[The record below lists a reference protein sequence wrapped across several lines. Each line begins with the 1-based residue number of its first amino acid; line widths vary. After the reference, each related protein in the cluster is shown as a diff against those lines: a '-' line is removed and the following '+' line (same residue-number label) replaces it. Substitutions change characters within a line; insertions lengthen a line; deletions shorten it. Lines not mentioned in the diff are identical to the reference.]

1 MFVLSLGLMTLSA
14 ALLAFAGLSRDAA
27 LVRLTGLGAGV
38 TALFLL
44 NATALGFSLN

>member
-1 MFVLSLGLMTLSA
+1 
-14 ALLAFAGLSRDAA
+14 
-27 LVRLTGLGAGV
+27 LTSFGAGA